1 MATTSSTSSTTSSTS
16 SSSVT
21 STLLS
26 ALGGG
31 SGINMASLAEQLS
44 SAQYAS
50 RIDQLSTKYDKLT
63 TQISAASTLKSM
75 ISSLATSLGTRVR
88 TGDLAVTPTIANASV
103 ATVTKGTLS
112 GSGTYSLE
120 VTSVAKSQT
129 LSSPVYAASTSTVGS
144 GTLTLKFGTVSGST
158 FTEDTSH
165 SAVDI
170 TVPAGATLSDVAT
183 AINASGAGVT
193 AYVANGSNGAQLVL
207 KGKDGAAN
215 GFVLEASENAS
226 DPGLSN
232 LAWSPSGDLSRLTT
246 TATDAVY
253 KLDGVQRTSTSNT
266 ITDAAPGL
274 TLKLTGTNTGSPT
287 TIGFSDPTS
296 AISTAMTDLVD
307 ALNSVA
313 GELKNDTDP
322 NSGAL
327 NNDPGARS
335 LQNTLTTLGSTVIMP
350 NAAAG
355 APKTLSDLGLKIE
368 RDGTFSLDSNR
379 LSATLANYPSES
391 AAMFTNGLYGVYASF
406 DKISRNLTSAVDPS
420 SLTGTVNR
428 LTAAQ
433 TKAASDKSDLAAQQE
448 TLRQQMV
455 SRFASLDT
463 RLSASKST
471 LSFLQAQI
479 SAWNSKSS
487 SG

>member
-1 MATTSSTSSTTSSTS
+1 
-16 SSSVT
+16 
-21 STLLS
+21 
-26 ALGGG
+26 
-31 SGINMASLAEQLS
+31 
-44 SAQYAS
+44 
-50 RIDQLSTKYDKLT
+50 
-63 TQISAASTLKSM
+63 
-75 ISSLATSLGTRVR
+75 
-88 TGDLAVTPTIANASV
+88 
-103 ATVTKGTLS
+103 
-112 GSGTYSLE
+112 

-144 GTLTLKFGTVSGST
+144 GTLTLKFGTVSGSS

-170 TVPAGATLSDVAT
+170 TVPAGALSDVAT

-246 TATDAVY
+246 TATDAVF
-253 KLDGVQRTSTSNT
+253 KLDGVQRTSVQHHHRCRAGP
-266 ITDAAPGL
+266 DAQADRHQCRL
-274 TLKLTGTNTGSPT
+274 AHDDRL
-287 TIGFSDPTS
+287 FRPTS
-296 AISTAMTDLVD
+296 AISTAMSDLVD

-355 APKTLSDLGLKIE
+355 AQDAVRSRAGDPARRHVHAG
-368 RDGTFSLDSNR
+368 FNR
-379 LSATLANYPSES
+379 LSATLANYPRDPRPCSPT
-391 AAMFTNGLYGVYASF
+391 ACMASTPRSTR
-406 DKISRNLTSAVDPS
+406 SRATSP
-420 SLTGTVNR
+420 
-428 LTAAQ
+428 
-433 TKAASDKSDLAAQQE
+433 
-448 TLRQQMV
+448 RQWTPV
-455 SRFASLDT
+455 R
-463 RLSASKST
+463 
-471 LSFLQAQI
+471 
-479 SAWNSKSS
+479 
-487 SG
+487 